1 MLFCG
6 AFPGGRFFPARAVT
20 EKNRPRREK
29 LVWLAMTRGQPADAL
44 GVAAAEL
51 EMNNM
56 NGELKPTPLPE
67 DLRRSLY
74 VVLERIRFAE
84 YFDLFAPDDW
94 LRDALEVIRC
104 HLVGIDTTAENDVT
118 EPQVRGEGWSL

>member
-1 MLFCG
+1 M
-6 AFPGGRFFPARAVT
+6 T

-29 LVWLAMTRGQPADAL
+29 LVWLAMTRGQFAGAL
-44 GVAAAEL
+44 GVVPAEL
-51 EMNNM
+51 EMNHM

-94 LRDALEVIRC
+94 LRDALEIIRC
-104 HLVGIDTTAENDVT
+104 HLVGIDNTTEDDVT